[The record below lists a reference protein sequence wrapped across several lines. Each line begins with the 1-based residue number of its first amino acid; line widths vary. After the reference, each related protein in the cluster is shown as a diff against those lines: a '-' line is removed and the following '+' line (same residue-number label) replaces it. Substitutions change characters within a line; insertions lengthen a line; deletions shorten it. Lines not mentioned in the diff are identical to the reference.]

1 MNSYTISNC
10 YIDGKNESKI
20 ILKVEEG
27 FSQNFYK
34 FDFVTNLYNLLCNF
48 VSESQSYPSYFLIE
62 KLL

>member
-10 YIDGKNESKI
+10 YIDEYIESKSF
-20 ILKVEEG
+20 EEG